1 MDARGSHELTPGA
14 SLGGKYQILRRLAV
28 GGMAELYLARTRG
41 MGGFEKLVVIKRVL
55 PHLAEEPEFIEMFFR
70 EARLAATLDHPNIV
84 HVMDI
89 GALDED
95 PYFVMEYVHGED
107 LRAVLRKAAPR
118 GSLGLEQAVAIVDA
132 AATGLHY
139 VHERNGLDGRPLGLV
154 HRDVSPSN
162 ILVTY
167 DGGVKVADFGIVKAA
182 ARTQMTR
189 AGMMKGKVGY
199 MSPEQ
204 CRGDEVDRRSDVFAL
219 GILLYET
226 TTGHRLFHGDN
237 DYAVLH
243 RIVSGKY
250 MPLSFDVQEYPES
263 LKAIVSRALRRDVD
277 ERYPTAEAL
286 SIDLQSF
293 AQEAGLRLSSQI
305 VAGCVRDLFGERPYP
320 STDDR
325 GLVAVSSTASGPS
338 EEPTPERSAHALGM
352 ASVHV
357 PSSARRAWI
366 TMAVVSSLAISFGVA
381 GFVRGRAPAPAP
393 APAPAAS
400 ADVPESLDAREE
412 PALEKT
418 PVVREAAMTSTRADD
433 SSGEMDIESS
443 VATTSVDPRPSSE
456 DLAEDLAEPATPRKK
471 PVRRRV
477 RRPTKTPDRSGQVDD
492 LFPPSHDKQP

>member
-14 SLGGKYQILRRLAV
+14 TLGGKYQILRRLAV

-107 LRAVLRKAAPR
+107 LRAVLRKAASR

-250 MPLSFDVQEYPES
+250 MPLSFDVQGYPES

-293 AQEAGLRLSSQI
+293 AHEAGLRLSSQI

-325 GLVAVSSTASGPS
+325 GLVALCTSAATGPS
-338 EEPTPERSAHALGM
+338 EDPTPERSAHALGM

-381 GFVRGRAPAPAP
+381 GFVRGRAPAPA
-393 APAPAAS
+393 AS
-400 ADVPESLDAREE
+400 LDVPESPDAPED
-412 PALEKT
+412 PALEKI
-418 PVVREAAMTSTRADD
+418 PVPREAAMTSTHANG
-433 SSGEMDIESS
+433 SSG
-443 VATTSVDPRPSSE
+443 ATTIVDPGPT
-456 DLAEDLAEPATPRKK
+456 AEDLAEPATPRKK

-477 RRPTKTPDRSGQVDD
+477 RRPPKKPDRSGQVDD
-492 LFPPSHDKQP
+492 LFPPSHEKQP

>member
-1 MDARGSHELTPGA
+1 MGSRPASLRGSHELAPGTI
-14 SLGGKYQILRRLAV
+14 LGGKYQLLRRLAV

-55 PHLAEEPEFIEMFFR
+55 PHLAEEPEFIEMFFT

-89 GALDED
+89 GGEDED

-107 LRAVLRKAAPR
+107 LRAVLRTSAKR
-118 GSLGLEQAVAIVDA
+118 GPLSLECAVAIVIG
-132 AATGLHY
+132 AATGLHH
-139 VHERNGLDGRPLGLV
+139 VHERVGLDGLPLGLV

-204 CRGDEVDRRSDVFAL
+204 CRSEGIDRRSDVFGL

-243 RIVSGKY
+243 RIASGKY
-250 MPLSFDVQEYPES
+250 MPLSFDVEGYPEP
-263 LKAIVSRALRRDVD
+263 LKAIVVRALQREPDD
-277 ERYPTAEAL
+277 RYPTAQAF
-286 SIDLQSF
+286 STDLESF
-293 AQEAGLRLSSQI
+293 AHEAGLRLSSQA
-305 VAGCVRDLFGERPYP
+305 VAGCVRELFGERPYP
-320 STDDR
+320 STDVH
-325 GLVAVSSTASGPS
+325 GLVAWADTTSGGSDVTHERDARELGLPPVRATRSARLAWITTAIVSSTAITFGVVGFVHGPASDPPPS
-338 EEPTPERSAHALGM
+338 ELAETAGDDVPAKAVSTPTVDPVPPISTDGGESSSGGEPAALGTGAVDQ
-352 ASVHV
+352 AS
-357 PSSARRAWI
+357 PSI
-366 TMAVVSSLAISFGVA
+366 
-381 GFVRGRAPAPAP
+381 
-393 APAPAAS
+393 AS
-400 ADVPESLDAREE
+400 
-412 PALEKT
+412 
-418 PVVREAAMTSTRADD
+418 
-433 SSGEMDIESS
+433 
-443 VATTSVDPRPSSE
+443 DPKP
-456 DLAEDLAEPATPRKK
+456 TKK

-477 RRPTKTPDRSGQVDD
+477 RRPRAKADRSGQVDA
-492 LFPPSHDKQP
+492 LFPPSHDKGR